1 MATQEDGKTAATM
14 SLVSGALGLTLIPLI
29 GAVVAIIAGHLARRA
44 LPKGAEGRRQA
55 TIGLTLGYLGL
66 AAPALLI
73 GLGNTPSSRAADIE
87 AGCVRALETP
97 APFAVCSQLIDDLTL
112 AASFQSLAAQEP
124 SRRLDAW
131 ATALK
136 ESATCRM
143 EPKPGVCSLDTGA
156 SRDELR
162 RLALDAFLRSA
173 RTMDPATKAALES
186 RLPQHLQ

>member
-14 SLVSGALGLTLIPLI
+14 SLVSGALGLTLIPLV
-29 GAVVAIIAGHLARRA
+29 GAVVAIIAGHLARRT

-73 GLGNTPSSRAADIE
+73 GLGNTPSSRAADVE

-97 APFAVCSQLIDDLTL
+97 APFAVCSQLISDVAL
-112 AASFQSLAAQEP
+112 ASSFQSLGALEP
-124 SRRLDAW
+124 QRRLETW
-131 ATALK
+131 ATAVK

-143 EPKPGVCSLDTGA
+143 EPKPGLCSLEAGA
-156 SRDELR
+156 SRDEVR
-162 RLALDAFLRSA
+162 RLAIEAFLRSA
-173 RTMDPATKAALES
+173 RTIDPNTTSALES
-186 RLPQHLQ
+186 QLPRHLQ

>member
-14 SLVSGALGLTLIPLI
+14 ALVSGALGLTLIPLV
-29 GAVVAIIAGHLARRA
+29 GAVVAIIAGHLARRT

-66 AAPALLI
+66 AAPAVLI
-73 GLGNTPSSRAADIE
+73 GLGNTPSSRAADVE

-97 APFAVCSQLIDDLTL
+97 APFAVCSQLISDVSL
-112 AASFQSLAAQEP
+112 ASSFQSLSAQEP
-124 SRRLDAW
+124 SRRLDVW
-131 ATALK
+131 AAAVK

-143 EPKPGVCSLDTGA
+143 EPKPAICSAEAGV

-162 RLALDAFLRSA
+162 RLAIDAFLRSV
-173 RTMDPATKAALES
+173 RTIESPTASALES
-186 RLPQHLQ
+186 ALPRHLQ